1 VRVLFFNEGNL
12 GAYILGQSQLD
23 EALRAGLSAAPDVQ
37 ARFAELAPMGRWAR
51 AAAMRSTPWLS
62 DRNLDLRALRF
73 HLVQSLRARAQLRR
87 ELAQWPADAVLVHT
101 QAIAMTMAATM
112 RALPVVVSL
121 DSTVYDWSAM
131 PAWPLRQS
139 YAELMLEPSRVLERR
154 ALRGAALVLAFT
166 DWARRAVEDEVPGA
180 RVITHHPGIDLQR
193 HRPAARRKRAL
204 PRVLFVGGR
213 FAPKGGEDLLEALG
227 DGLGTEVELDVVTP
241 TELPE
246 RPGVRVHR
254 LSQSDPQL
262 LDLQQQADLL
272 CLPTYGDTNP
282 WVLLEAMACGTPV
295 VSTPV
300 GGIADMLEGGRAGV
314 LVPYGNPRALGE
326 AVRALLADPDRRAQL
341 AARARTRCEEH
352 YDARLQFAKLAE
364 RLAQL
369 TDDQAGVWRRSST
382 RRSST
387 PSARRANR
395 SAG

>member
-1 VRVLFFNEGNL
+1 
-12 GAYILGQSQLD
+12 
-23 EALRAGLSAAPDVQ
+23 
-37 ARFAELAPMGRWAR
+37 
-51 AAAMRSTPWLS
+51 MRSAPWLA
-62 DRNLDLRALRF
+62 RQNLDFRALRF
-73 HLVQSLRARAQLRR
+73 HMVQSLRARAQVRR
-87 ELAQWPADAVLVHT
+87 ELQRWPADVLLLHT
-101 QAIAMTMAATM
+101 QAVAMTMAAVM
-112 RALPVVVSL
+112 RTLPVVLSL
-121 DSTVYDWSAM
+121 DSTVYSWSAM

-166 DWARRAVEDEVPGA
+166 DWARRSVEDEAPGA

-193 HRPAARRKRAL
+193 YRPAARRAREL

-227 DGLGTEVELDVVTP
+227 DGLGSEMELDVVTP
-241 TELPE
+241 TELPA
-246 RPGVRVHR
+246 RPGMRVHR

-262 LDLQQQADLL
+262 LDLQQQADVL

-295 VSTPV
+295 ISTPV
-300 GGIADMLEGGRAGV
+300 GGISDMFEGGRAGV
-314 LVPYGNPRALGE
+314 LVPYGDPRSLGE
-326 AVRALLADPDRRAQL
+326 AVRALLADPDRRAEL
-341 AARARTRCEEH
+341 AGRARTRCEQH
-352 YDARLQFAKLAE
+352 YDARLQFTKLAE
-364 RLAQL
+364 RMALL

-387 PSARRANR
+387 PSARSANR